1 MARIDLHLHTT
12 YSDGSLPPSEVVALA
27 HKAGVSTLA
36 ITDHDITDGITE
48 AMNSGKEQG
57 IEVIPGIEISS
68 RFQDRETHILGY
80 FLNWN
85 HSTFQSWLINLRETR
100 HHRNTQIVENLNRLG
115 LSLSYED
122 VQATAGSGAIGR
134 PHIAQVLLSKR
145 YVKSAKEAFD
155 RYLADRAPTYV
166 PRELPDA
173 KEAID
178 WVRSVG
184 GVSVLAHPNW
194 AKEKGEGIQKF
205 CENLKTQGLQGI
217 EVFYS
222 THTPRQTSD
231 YLEIARRLELLVTG
245 GSDFHGLTKPDIEIG
260 IGRGNL
266 KVPEKLVD
274 QLREAA
280 GNTHK

>member
-266 KVPEKLVD
+266 KVPERLVA
-274 QLREAA
+274 QLKEAA
-280 GNTHK
+280 GNTQK